1 MCRSHMT
8 YKCGCHEEC
17 GCDVEAEDEVQMLE
31 LTKKMLQVRI
41 KSIDRKIY
49 QLKERETEAGDR

>member
-1 MCRSHMT
+1 MT

-41 KSIDRKIY
+41 KSIDRRID